1 MSLDTGLSELIK
13 RIYSAAGDPAVW
25 DEIIVEIFQRVRC
38 CAGISVLLELPQL
51 HLVKCRIYGPPHVGY
66 CVEEYSARY
75 KLNPTLIW
83 ASKNRDKR
91 FCDSRAALEPAEYQS
106 HPFVTWAAETFGASF
121 WITGFTAPTSG
132 AHFCLS
138 PFFPDDSEDRS
149 EDLKLFRLLFDHVEC
164 ALRLRNKPFSEE
176 SARALIRLS
185 DEGAVENTSR
195 GARRML
201 EQQSAIYIC
210 NDRLCSAGY
219 LQQNI
224 IDRTVEKIITS
235 EDALRRP
242 TAVQIK
248 HDRGRPWIVV
258 FRPVTETLGPFG
270 RVSRKVDVE
279 LLDRIPAMARL
290 DVIQSLFDLT
300 GRELQVLRLLAH
312 GHSID
317 SLSATIEISR
327 NTTRTH
333 LRSIYAKTRTSSQ
346 VELMQ
351 LCSGLNNATSV
362 PDKADLE
369 LLN

>member
-121 WITGFTAPTSG
+121 WITGFTAPTRG

-248 HDRGRPWIVV
+248 HDRGRPCDSA
-258 FRPVTETLGPFG
+258 G
-270 RVSRKVDVE
+270 SRS
-279 LLDRIPAMARL
+279 RR
-290 DVIQSLFDLT
+290 T
-300 GRELQVLRLLAH
+300 GR
-312 GHSID
+312 
-317 SLSATIEISR
+317 TK
-327 NTTRTH
+327 
-333 LRSIYAKTRTSSQ
+333 RSIARNAEPFDSSFGMSAMGGKLPLALAPQNIPSRTI
-346 VELMQ
+346 VAGE
-351 LCSGLNNATSV
+351 SV
-362 PDKADLE
+362 GRPIRIRKNSYLSR
-369 LLN
+369 